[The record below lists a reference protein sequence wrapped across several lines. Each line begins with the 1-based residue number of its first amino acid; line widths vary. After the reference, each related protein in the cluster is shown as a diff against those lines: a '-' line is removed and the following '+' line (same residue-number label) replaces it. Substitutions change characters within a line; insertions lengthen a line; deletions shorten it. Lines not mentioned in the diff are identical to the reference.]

1 MYALQFGVPYPIA
14 LMMETAGL
22 RTSETSVNF
31 NVTARRYI
39 PEDSELHIRRR
50 ENLKSHKFL
59 TYFLSTT
66 ANTAIMT
73 DFPDSTVCFQLQSNF
88 FTYVKSF
95 VQQLLIDK

>member
-1 MYALQFGVPYPIA
+1 VSLPIA

-31 NVTARRYI
+31 NVTTRRYI
-39 PEDSELHIRRR
+39 PEDSKLHTRSR

-73 DFPDSTVCFQLQSNF
+73 DFPDSTVQ
-88 FTYVKSF
+88 YVFNCKVTFSLKSF